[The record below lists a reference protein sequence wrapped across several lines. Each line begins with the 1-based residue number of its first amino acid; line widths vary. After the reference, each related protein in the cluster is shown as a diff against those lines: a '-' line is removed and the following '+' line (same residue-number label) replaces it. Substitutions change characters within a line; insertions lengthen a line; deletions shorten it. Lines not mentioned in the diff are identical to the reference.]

1 MKMKVNTLQNRPVS
15 SCIFEG
21 GGGLGWGRTFTVL
34 ISINQT
40 SEIIP

>member
-15 SCIFEG
+15 SCIFE

>member
-21 GGGLGWGRTFTVL
+21 GGGVRLGEDFYGTY
-34 ISINQT
+34 QY
-40 SEIIP
+40 